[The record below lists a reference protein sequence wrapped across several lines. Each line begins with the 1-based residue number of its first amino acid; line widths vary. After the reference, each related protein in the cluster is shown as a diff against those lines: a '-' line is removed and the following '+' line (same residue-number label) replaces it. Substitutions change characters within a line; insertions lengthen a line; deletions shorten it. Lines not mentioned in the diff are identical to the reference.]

1 MRIEDAVEWTLREN
15 GSLNRPQITSLVYA
29 FPYLSY
35 SPSGKNE
42 VAALIGSLFMENRS
56 KFLFCS
62 YSNKWMLSKLQEE
75 RTSTS
80 PVLIPERAPEV
91 YGHGDESVYLIY
103 APLERYRAVQ
113 VNESMP
119 FAMKIG
125 RTKRRSSFRLQELQT
140 GNHQKLRVGIE
151 FRTDNSSKLESYLHM
166 NLLKHQITESKSS
179 KEWFYSSFEEVLE
192 LYKGFKSQELN

>member
-1 MRIEDAVEWTLREN
+1 
-15 GSLNRPQITSLVYA
+15 
-29 FPYLSY
+29 
-35 SPSGKNE
+35 
-42 VAALIGSLFMENRS
+42 MENDSR
-56 KFLFCS
+56 FQFCS
-62 YSNKWMLSKLQEE
+62 YVNKWTLSKLKEE
-75 RTSTS
+75 TTSTS

-91 YGHGDESVYLIY
+91 YGHGEEKVYLIY

-151 FRTDNSSKLESYLHM
+151 FRTNNSSELENYLHM
-166 NLLKHQITESKSS
+166 HLLRHQITESKSS
-179 KEWFYSSFEEVLE
+179 KEWFNSSFEEVIE
-192 LYKGFKSQELN
+192 LYKRFKSEELH

>member
-1 MRIEDAVEWTLREN
+1 M
-15 GSLNRPQITSLVYA
+15 
-29 FPYLSY
+29 
-35 SPSGKNE
+35 
-42 VAALIGSLFMENRS
+42 
-56 KFLFCS
+56 
-62 YSNKWMLSKLQEE
+62 
-75 RTSTS
+75 
-80 PVLIPERAPEV
+80 PEV

-125 RTKRRSSFRLQELQT
+125 RTKRISSFRLQELQT

-151 FRTDNSSKLESYLHM
+151 FRTNNSSELESYLHM

-179 KEWFYSSFEEVLE
+179 KEWFYSSFEEVIE
-192 LYKGFKSQELN
+192 LYKGFKS

>member
-15 GSLNRPQITSLVYA
+15 GSLNRPQLVSLVYA

-42 VAALIGSLFMENRS
+42 VAARIGNLFIENKS
-56 KFLFCS
+56 KFQFCS
-62 YSNKWMLSKLQEE
+62 YANKWSLSQPQDEA
-75 RTSTS
+75 TTII
-80 PVLIPERAPEV
+80 PVLIPERVPEV
-91 YGHGDESVYLIY
+91 YGHGNERVYLIY

-113 VNESMP
+113 LDQSMP

-125 RTKRRSSFRLQELQT
+125 RTKRRSSLRLQELQT

-151 FRTDNSSKLESYLHM
+151 FRTNNSSELESYLHM
-166 NLLKHQITESKSS
+166 HLVSHQINESKSS
-179 KEWFYSSFEEVLE
+179 KEWFNSSFEEVIE
-192 LYKGFKSQELN
+192 HYKRFNSSE

>member
-15 GSLNRPQITSLVYA
+15 GSLNRPQIISLVYA

-35 SPSGKNE
+35 TPSGKNE
-42 VAALIGSLFMENRS
+42 VAARIGSLFNENGS
-56 KFLFCS
+56 KFRFCS
-62 YSNKWMLSKLQEE
+62 HANKWTLTRPNEKTASIELPMIHD
-75 RTSTS
+75 RM
-80 PVLIPERAPEV
+80 PEV

-113 VNESMP
+113 LNESMP

-179 KEWFYSSFEEVLE
+179 KEWFYSSFEEVIE
-192 LYKGFKSQELN
+192 LYKGFKS

>member
-42 VAALIGSLFMENRS
+42 VAARIGNLFMQNGS

-75 RTSTS
+75 RISNL
-80 PVLIPERAPEV
+80 PMLIPERAPEV
-91 YGHGDESVYLIY
+91 YGHGDEKVYLIY

-125 RTKRRSSFRLQELQT
+125 RTKRSSSFRLQELQT

-151 FRTDNSSKLESYLHM
+151 FRTNDSSELESYLHS
-166 NLLKHQITESKSS
+166 NLVKHQITESKSS
-179 KEWFYSSFEEVLE
+179 KEWFYSSFEEVVE
-192 LYKGFKSQELN
+192 LYNKFRSEKLH

>member
-1 MRIEDAVEWTLREN
+1 MRIEDAVEWTLREH
-15 GSLNRPQITSLVYA
+15 GSLNRPQLISLVYA

-35 SPSGKNE
+35 TPSGKNE
-42 VAALIGSLFMENRS
+42 IAARIGSLIMENDS
-56 KFLFCS
+56 KFQFCS
-62 YSNKWMLSKLQEE
+62 YVNKWTLSKLKDET
-75 RTSTS
+75 TSIT
-80 PVLIPERAPEV
+80 PVRISERAPEV
-91 YGHGDESVYLIY
+91 YGHGDEKVYLIY

-140 GNHQKLRVGIE
+140 GNYQKLRVGIE
-151 FRTDNSSKLESYLHM
+151 FRTNSSSELENYLHM
-166 NLLKHQITESKSS
+166 HLLRHQITESKSS

-192 LYKGFKSQELN
+192 LYKSFKSEELR